1 MKNKVLTTMLLGA
14 AVPIA
19 TGEAAEFIPVGHLPG
34 GETFSMAFDLSA
46 DGSTVLGQSDSL
58 EGAQLF
64 RWNIDTGFSAVPS
77 FDPGPAFFPN
87 FFATS
92 ISGDGS
98 SVAGY
103 AFTGATLE
111 GLKWDSINGF
121 ERIGMLDPQ
130 EGGSPMSV
138 GMDISGDGSAIVG
151 YGSAPST
158 PAIAALLWTSS
169 MGLVSLEYLPDDE
182 PEPFFYSQSFAY
194 GISDDGQTVV
204 GSSSSSKHVERGE
217 QAYRWTQG
225 TGMQPLGFLTGEI
238 SSVAYAVSADGS
250 VVVGQSGFSAFRWT
264 PQTGIESIGSFTP
277 SSVSA
282 DGNIVVGTAQA
293 EGVATVWTPEDG
305 TQSLQSY
312 LQSKFNLSLPG
323 WQALT
328 EAVAVSADGTVIAG
342 TGINAAGYPEA
353 FIVKTDAP
361 AAETAGV
368 VALTGSASLLLVD
381 PSAQKYGIDPT
392 TGNFHNEIPNL
403 TFTSE
408 ADTGTASWTDVQSGE
423 HRVYVKG
430 TLADDYSLDLSFLHA
445 DGNSSGANFSGD
457 LLSGGLHV
465 YAALISADT
474 AEGAQYRLVYADTD
488 GDKVEDGSDAVIRS
502 DLRPTLFIGNTDTGL
517 TNHVFPDGR
526 SMNDIIK
533 AVAATAKNHG
543 EFVSRV
549 NALGKQWIGAGI
561 LKPNAAS
568 AFDLT
573 IAKMSNLK
581 LKPAKR

>member
-14 AVPIA
+14 VVPIA

-46 DGSTVLGQSDSL
+46 DGSTVLGQSDSA

-64 RWNIDTGFSAVPS
+64 RWNFDTGFSVVPS

-111 GLKWDSINGF
+111 GLKWDAINGF
-121 ERIGMLDPQ
+121 KCIGMLDPQ

-138 GMDISGDGSAIVG
+138 GMDISGDGSALVG

-169 MGLVSLEYLPDDE
+169 MGLVSLDYLPEDE

-194 GISDDGQTVV
+194 GISDDGQTIV

-250 VVVGQSGFSAFRWT
+250 VVVGQSGMNAFRWT
-264 PQTGIESIGSFTP
+264 PESGMEPIGSFTP
-277 SSVSA
+277 ASVSA
-282 DGNIVVGTAQA
+282 DGSVVVGTAQA

-305 TQSLQSY
+305 TQTLQSY

-328 EAVAVSADGTVIAG
+328 EAVAVSADG
-342 TGINAAGYPEA
+342 
-353 FIVKTDAP
+353 
-361 AAETAGV
+361 
-368 VALTGSASLLLVD
+368 
-381 PSAQKYGIDPT
+381 
-392 TGNFHNEIPNL
+392 
-403 TFTSE
+403 
-408 ADTGTASWTDVQSGE
+408 
-423 HRVYVKG
+423 
-430 TLADDYSLDLSFLHA
+430 
-445 DGNSSGANFSGD
+445 
-457 LLSGGLHV
+457 
-465 YAALISADT
+465 
-474 AEGAQYRLVYADTD
+474 
-488 GDKVEDGSDAVIRS
+488 
-502 DLRPTLFIGNTDTGL
+502 
-517 TNHVFPDGR
+517 
-526 SMNDIIK
+526 
-533 AVAATAKNHG
+533 
-543 EFVSRV
+543 
-549 NALGKQWIGAGI
+549 
-561 LKPNAAS
+561 
-568 AFDLT
+568 
-573 IAKMSNLK
+573 
-581 LKPAKR
+581 